1 MHLPQLKSPEVFEKV
16 CRDVIKEIYGIS
28 FEQYGRQGQEQ
39 HGVDLYGKVDSQ
51 NCYIVAQC
59 KNYIK
64 LKNEIFIEQ
73 IKRDILAAYEW
84 KGNIKTFVV
93 MTTLSRDTKIQDLII
108 QNEAPFG
115 IDIFFWESIEEI
127 ICHNKNLLQTYYSD
141 LFLHDIPFDIRNKLI
156 SYANSIKACIEFL
169 NNRLSYYQPSTD
181 RSEDKKIYMCCVG
194 ITNAETAL
202 KMYQNE
208 YYLNFEQIEINNYIN
223 TLESLIS
230 PSYEEKQFDGFI
242 NIIATNNEA
251 KLNYSNDKKVKEI
264 FSCCNSIIQ
273 RLLSIKNQ

>member
-1 MHLPQLKSPEVFEKV
+1 
-16 CRDVIKEIYGIS
+16 
-28 FEQYGRQGQEQ
+28 
-39 HGVDLYGKVDSQ
+39 
-51 NCYIVAQC
+51 
-59 KNYIK
+59 
-64 LKNEIFIEQ
+64 
-73 IKRDILAAYEW
+73 
-84 KGNIKTFVV
+84 

-115 IDIFFWESIEEI
+115 IDIFFWESIEEV

-202 KMYQNE
+202 KMY
-208 YYLNFEQIEINNYIN
+208 
-223 TLESLIS
+223 
-230 PSYEEKQFDGFI
+230 
-242 NIIATNNEA
+242 
-251 KLNYSNDKKVKEI
+251 
-264 FSCCNSIIQ
+264 
-273 RLLSIKNQ
+273 